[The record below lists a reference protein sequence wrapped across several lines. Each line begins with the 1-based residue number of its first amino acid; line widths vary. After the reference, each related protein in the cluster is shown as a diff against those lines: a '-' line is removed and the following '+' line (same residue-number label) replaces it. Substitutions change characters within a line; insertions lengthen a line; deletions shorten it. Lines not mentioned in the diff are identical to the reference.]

1 MKKDRRSYRSGGL
14 DFSNLTFQSNSERK
28 YVETHVEKI
37 ASKVRELR
45 KQQGLS
51 QEKLAE
57 LTSISVSTIKF
68 IEQNQRAPSVPML
81 LKILYV
87 LDKKAAIWG

>member
-14 DFSNLTFQSNSERK
+14 DFSNLTFQSASERK
-28 YVETHVEKI
+28 YVETNVEKI
-37 ASKVRELR
+37 ASKIRELR

-87 LDKKAAIWG
+87 LDKKAVIWG